1 MSATD
6 DLDPGFGRDETSTE
20 RNDRNWTEMLQE
32 LRVIQTGTQI
42 LTGFLLT
49 LPFQARFTALEGYEV
64 IIYLALVCT
73 AVVATLL
80 ALAPVAVHRA
90 RFRQRAKNE
99 IVLVGDR
106 LLKATLIAVAL
117 TLVGTCTLI
126 FDVVIGL
133 MAGLVAGGAALLL
146 AAIAWIVVPMNVRRN
161 SS

>member
-6 DLDPGFGRDETSTE
+6 HIAPGHGREETETE
-20 RNDRNWTEMLQE
+20 RNDRNWAELLQE

-49 LPFQARFTALEGYEV
+49 LPFQARFGTLEGYEV
-64 IIYLALVCT
+64 TMYLVLVCI

-106 LLKATLIAVAL
+106 LIKATLVAVAL

-126 FDVVIGL
+126 FDVVLGP
-133 MAGLVAGGAALLL
+133 VAGIVAGCTALVL
-146 AAIAWIVVPMNVRRN
+146 AAAAWIVVPVNVRRN